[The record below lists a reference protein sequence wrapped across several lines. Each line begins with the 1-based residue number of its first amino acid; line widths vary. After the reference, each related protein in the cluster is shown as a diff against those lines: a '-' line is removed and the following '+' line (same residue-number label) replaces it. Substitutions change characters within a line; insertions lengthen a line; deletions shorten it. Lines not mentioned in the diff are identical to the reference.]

1 MDDKAGVRPR
11 IPGRFSARPGSGV
24 RPATPS
30 RAHSRLSA
38 AGQESASGTSRTP
51 SGLAAA
57 TIVTAQAGGDLTGT
71 LISTVPAQ
79 PDASVRAQR
88 SILLG

>member
-30 RAHSRLSA
+30 RSHSRMSSAVRRALSIGFA
-38 AGQESASGTSRTP
+38 REITGNSPSA
-51 SGLAAA
+51 
-57 TIVTAQAGGDLTGT
+57 D
-71 LISTVPAQ
+71 
-79 PDASVRAQR
+79 
-88 SILLG
+88 